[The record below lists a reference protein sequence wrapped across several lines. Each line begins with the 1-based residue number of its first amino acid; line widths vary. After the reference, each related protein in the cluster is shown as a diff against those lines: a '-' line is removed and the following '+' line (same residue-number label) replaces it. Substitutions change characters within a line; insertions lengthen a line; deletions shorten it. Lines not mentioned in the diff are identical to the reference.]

1 MTTSNIMTREE
12 IETMVSKIKGT
23 WVKRRNHR
31 VKLVEASNREITE
44 RISAIRGEIRTR
56 KAGGATESD
65 LRGMY
70 ASITQLEIKLI

>member
-12 IETMVSKIKGT
+12 IESIVSKIKGT

-44 RISAIRGEIRTR
+44 RISAIRGEIRTS
-56 KAGGATESD
+56 KAGGATERD
-65 LRGMY
+65 LRAMY